1 MNAIVFSFT
10 RNGAK
15 ISLKLQKYLDSCG
28 FATEIFTTRRYRD
41 LDPALKEIAPSLQLM
56 CKEAFSLCRLMVF
69 IGATGIAIRSIAPYI
84 RSKTKDPAVIS
95 IDEQESLS
103 SRCFRVILAARMGWR
118 RGLLLF

>member
-41 LDPALKEIAPSLQLM
+41 LDPALKEIGPVL
-56 CKEAFSLCRLMVF
+56 
-69 IGATGIAIRSIAPYI
+69 
-84 RSKTKDPAVIS
+84 
-95 IDEQESLS
+95 
-103 SRCFRVILAARMGWR
+103 RCS
-118 RGLLLF
+118 